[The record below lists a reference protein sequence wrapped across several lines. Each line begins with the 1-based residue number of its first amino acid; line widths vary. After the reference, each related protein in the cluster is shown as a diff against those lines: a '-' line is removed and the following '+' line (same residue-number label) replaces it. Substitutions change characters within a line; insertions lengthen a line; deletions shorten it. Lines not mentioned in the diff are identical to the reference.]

1 VLASGRRDVLTL
13 LWLTLPIAVA
23 APPGRQ
29 NFEKFLINKQG
40 DVVARFS
47 SMATPASIEPEIEKL
62 L

>member
-1 VLASGRRDVLTL
+1 MLTL